1 MGVEKNSVHKQFK
14 VIRSIF
20 VKEVYKSGIL
30 TNIKRKNRLTYFR
43 KESIIQKM
51 EKTGKG
57 EKMER
62 LEGYT
67 QAQADMLRLVFD
79 QGQVSRAQLAN
90 TLQVSNLTVINGVK
104 KLLEEGALIESGIL
118 PSERGR
124 HVTLLSVNP
133 ERYYF
138 LCVDIGASS
147 TKLAVVSFNGT
158 VIHREQL
165 LHVDRDARKVYVT
178 PALLREHMDTLLH
191 SVGLERFYA
200 LCFSISGTVDY
211 QNKKSCYCANIQG
224 WNDVDFQ
231 KEFGDFFRMPVYLDS
246 SGHCSALAERQFG
259 QGRDAENLMFVSVG
273 SSICTGI
280 VLGGELLRGV
290 SGAAGELGHTQVD
303 VEPPLEWICTCGRRN
318 CLEMYCTMPVIRTV
332 ARKKYRK
339 LDPKWPLPEAN
350 SDAWLR
356 SCYALQEGP
365 VLEAV
370 QEAAQVLG
378 NQIANAANILNPQM
392 IALGGGTIHAFP
404 EMVDIVRQQIRE
416 RSLPIIS
423 DQLTVTHSQLGAD
436 VALRGAAL
444 LAIYD
449 LIDGC
454 VRKTK

>member
-1 MGVEKNSVHKQFK
+1 
-14 VIRSIF
+14 
-20 VKEVYKSGIL
+20 
-30 TNIKRKNRLTYFR
+30 
-43 KESIIQKM
+43 
-51 EKTGKG
+51 
-57 EKMER
+57 MER

-79 QGQVSRAQLAN
+79 QGQVSRAQLAS

-104 KLLEEGALIESGIL
+104 KLLEEGALVENGIL

-158 VIHREQL
+158 VIHREQI
-165 LHVDRDARKVYVT
+165 LHAYRDVKKAYVT
-178 PALLREHMDTLLH
+178 PGLLREHIDTLLR
-191 SVGLERFYA
+191 SVGMDRFFA

-211 QNKKSCYCANIQG
+211 VGKKSCYCANIQG

-231 KEFGDFFRMPVYLDS
+231 KEFGDFFHLPVYLDS
-246 SGHCSALAERQFG
+246 SGHCSVLAERQFG

-280 VLGGELLRGV
+280 VLGGELLRGA

-303 VEPPLEWICTCGRRN
+303 TAPPLGWVCTCGRRQ
-318 CLEMYCTMPVIRTV
+318 CLEMYCTMPVIRKV
-332 ARKKYRK
+332 ARRKYQEI
-339 LDPKWPLPEAN
+339 DPQWPLPDPN

-356 SCYALQEGP
+356 SSYALQEGP

-370 QEAAQVLG
+370 QEAARVLG

-392 IALGGGTIHAFP
+392 IAMGGGTIHAFP
-404 EMVDIVRQQIRE
+404 EMVDVIREQIRK

-449 LIDGC
+449 LINGC
-454 VRKTK
+454 VRKAK